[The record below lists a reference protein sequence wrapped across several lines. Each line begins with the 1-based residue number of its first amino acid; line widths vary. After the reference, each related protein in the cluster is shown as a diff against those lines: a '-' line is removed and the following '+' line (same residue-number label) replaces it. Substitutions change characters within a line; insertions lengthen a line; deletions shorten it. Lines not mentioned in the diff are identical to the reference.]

1 MNVRL
6 PVIPENIVVHLGSP
20 NSSAENVTVPFIDY
34 IKNVASSEIYP
45 TWPDSTIRA
54 NVLAQISFALNRVY
68 TEFYRSRG
76 YNFDITNSTAFDQSF
91 VKGRDIFENVG
102 KIVDEV
108 FNDYIR
114 RQGFVEPLFAQYCN
128 GTTVTCDGLSQ
139 WGSAALGEQG
149 LDSVSIL
156 RRYYGDNIEI
166 VNDAPVGDIEDTA
179 PVPPLRLGAT
189 GEDVRTL
196 QLRLNRVSTNYPTI
210 PKIYPVN
217 GIFDNA
223 TEQAVRRFQ
232 TLFNLASD
240 GVVGKATWYELAR
253 LWAGVKRLNELTA
266 EGIRYEDVTAQ
277 YPGVFEQGQSGRE
290 VGILQYYL
298 AFLAAYMNGIAP
310 PAFTSVYD
318 DATVA
323 AVRDFQRIYGL
334 PVTGAVDEATWN
346 DIYDAYIGI
355 IDSLPDSA
363 YAGAIAPY
371 PGLPLR
377 QGARGEDVRELQE
390 YINAIASVIPEV
402 PSVTADGAYG
412 PATTAAVEAFQ
423 AFYGLPVDGIV
434 ALDTWYAIGD
444 IYGDIEG
451 GSFRNNEQYPG
462 YEVGV

>member
-1 MNVRL
+1 MNARL
-6 PVIPENIVVHLGSP
+6 PIIPEEITVHLGAP
-20 NSSAENVTVPFIDY
+20 NASAENVTVPFVDY

-45 TWPDSTIRA
+45 TWPDSTLRA
-54 NVLAQISFALNRVY
+54 NILAQISFALNRVY

-76 YNFDITNSTAFDQSF
+76 YDFDITNSTAFDQSF
-91 VKGRDIFENVG
+91 VKGRDIFENIG
-102 KIVDEV
+102 QIVDEV

-114 RQGFVEPLFAQYCN
+114 RPGFVEPLFAQYCN

-139 WGSAALGEQG
+139 WGSASLGEQG
-149 LDSVSIL
+149 LDSVAIL
-156 RRYYGDNIEI
+156 RNYYGDNIEI
-166 VNDAPVGDIEDTA
+166 VTDAPIGELEESA
-179 PVPPLRLGAT
+179 PQPPLRLGST

-196 QLRLNRVSTNYPTI
+196 QLRLNRVSTNYPAI

-232 TLFNLASD
+232 TLFNLTSD

-253 LWAGVKRLNELTA
+253 LWVGVKRLNELTA

-277 YPGVFEQGQSGRE
+277 YPGTFAQGQSGRE

-298 AFLAAYMNGIAP
+298 AFLAAYMEGISS

-318 DATVA
+318 DATA
-323 AVRDFQRIYGL
+323 ASVESFQRVYGL

-355 IDSLPDSA
+355 IDSLPDAA
-363 YAGAIAPY
+363 YAGAIEPY

-377 QGARGEDVRELQE
+377 QGATGEDVRNLQE
-390 YINAIASVIPEV
+390 YLDVIAGVFPEI
-402 PSVTADGAYG
+402 PSVSADGDFG
-412 PATTAAVEAFQ
+412 PATVAAVEAFQ

-434 ALDTWYAIGD
+434 GLETWYAIGD
-444 IYGDIEG
+444 IYGDVEG
-451 GSFRNNEQYPG
+451 GSFRSEGQYPG
-462 YEVGV
+462 YEVS